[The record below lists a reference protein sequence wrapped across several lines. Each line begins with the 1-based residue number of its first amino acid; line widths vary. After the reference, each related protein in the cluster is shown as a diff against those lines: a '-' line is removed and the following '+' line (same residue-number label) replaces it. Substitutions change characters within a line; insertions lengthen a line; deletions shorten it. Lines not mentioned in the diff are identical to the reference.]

1 MTKNGGAAPER
12 PAYRYDLDGLRGVAI
27 GLVVLFHVFVGRVSG
42 GVDVFL
48 LLSGYFFVGS
58 QLRYADRPDA
68 SLNPWWPLWRTAR
81 RLVPSL
87 ALVLGATTVAVAVLA
102 PVIWGA
108 DFVNQVAASAL
119 YFQNWMLNSQDEAY
133 GEAAFDASP
142 LQHVWSMSVQG
153 QFYVLV
159 IAFVTVIAA
168 LVRALRR
175 RGRGP
180 SVTAVAGPIIA
191 VATAASLGYAIYLH
205 QVDQPL
211 NYYSTW
217 SRLWELGLG
226 ATLGIYAKRV
236 APPRWLG
243 AAMAAL
249 GVAIIAATGLLFDG
263 ADVFPGPGT
272 LVPLGGAALVVLSGG
287 AGAWLASK
295 PMRWLGG
302 IAYALYLWHW
312 PILIVA
318 TVVAGQETPSVG
330 LGVTVVAVSL
340 VLADLTH
347 RFVERPLRQHARRPA
362 AGERR
367 AHAALSQLRSSW
379 PPRLRLIA
387 GVVVAVLVA
396 GLALLPAGWARYVAK
411 QEAIGLDENLYPGAA
426 AIEGAPV
433 PEAEPQPPVS
443 QLSMFVSDERLLGCF
458 QDHNAGPL
466 PVPIEERQKEDP
478 NACVFGDPEGDT
490 TVVALGGS
498 HTQQWLPALNEL
510 GAANGVRII
519 PLTRSQCPPVLP
531 VEGESFQDNCYTFNE
546 IALDRIASW
555 EPDLVLTTGTR
566 PFNRGG
572 HPRELVP
579 LSYIAMWNA
588 LKDIGVPVALLRDNP
603 WMYDANEETWNPSV
617 CEAEGGSEEFCGIP
631 AEYFYQDEDPAE
643 EYVWNVPGFETIDTR
658 EWFCPDGFCPPVIGN
673 LRVYFDSNHVE
684 HRYAETL
691 APLLWGQFEPIIE
704 AAAEPGLRAAMLLSA
719 PIPEPDDALIDDPGA
734 RRPGSPL
741 PRDLAGGAPPAPGE
755 ELPGNATIYPFDP
768 SPVEVKPFE
777 PEM

>member
-1 MTKNGGAAPER
+1 MVEQPSKPGYL
-12 PAYRYDLDGLRGVAI
+12 PALDGLRGVAI
-27 GLVVLFHVFVGRVSG
+27 ALVVVFHVFVGRVSS

-48 LLSGYFFVGS
+48 FLGGVLFVNTQLSNATREGGLTAGQSALRLVRRLFPALLLVVATATVVLILTEPPVGWRTPLEQAAAGVLHVENWYLYEKTSGY
-58 QLRYADRPDA
+58 A
-68 SLNPWWPLWRTAR
+68 TAT
-81 RLVPSL
+81 
-87 ALVLGATTVAVAVLA
+87 AAA
-102 PVIWGA
+102 PP
-108 DFVNQVAASAL
+108 
-119 YFQNWMLNSQDEAY
+119 FQHL
-133 GEAAFDASP
+133 
-142 LQHVWSMSVQG
+142 WSMSVQL
-153 QFYVLV
+153 QIYLV
-159 IAFVTVIAA
+159 
-168 LVRALRR
+168 
-175 RGRGP
+175 
-180 SVTAVAGPIIA
+180 IIA
-191 VATAASLGYAIYLH
+191 VVYAVCWAARKLGFRARRALAVVLALATAASFA
-205 QVDQPL
+205 
-211 NYYSTW
+211 
-217 SRLWELGLG
+217 
-226 ATLGIYAKRV
+226 
-236 APPRWLG
+236 
-243 AAMAAL
+243 
-249 GVAIIAATGLLFDG
+249 AATGLLIAGYGDLNYYATYTRFWEIGLGGLFGLWALKRRPALNTGAQVAAGVGLATICLVGLVIDG
-263 ADVFPGPGT
+263 QAQFPGPAA
-272 LVPLGGAALVVLSGG
+272 LIPLGAAALIVLASMGRARGGIVGLLESGP
-287 AGAWLASK
+287 ARTLGAWS
-295 PMRWLGG
+295 
-302 IAYALYLWHW
+302 YSLYLWHW

-367 AHAALSQLRSSW
+367 ARAALSQLRSSW

-387 GVVVAVLVA
+387 GVVVAVLIA

-531 VEGESFQDNCYTFNE
+531 VESESFQDNCYTFNE

-691 APLLWGQFEPIIE
+691 APLLWGQLEPIIE